1 MSSKIKYRGGCP
13 SEYLTSKL
21 PVWGTASCLIIRIV
35 IAPFYSRLGGRRELR
50 PRMYWRET
58 FLGRT
63 GLIRSVASFALER
76 INSQSIRCQQVT
88 SPNRLNY
95 LAAPV
100 VVSVPVVVPVRRT

>member
-1 MSSKIKYRGGCP
+1 M
-13 SEYLTSKL
+13 
-21 PVWGTASCLIIRIV
+21 RI
-35 IAPFYSRLGGRRELR
+35 LR
-50 PRMYWRET
+50 PRMYWRKERPDT
-58 FLGRT
+58 LRGM
-63 GLIRSVASFALER
+63 FALER